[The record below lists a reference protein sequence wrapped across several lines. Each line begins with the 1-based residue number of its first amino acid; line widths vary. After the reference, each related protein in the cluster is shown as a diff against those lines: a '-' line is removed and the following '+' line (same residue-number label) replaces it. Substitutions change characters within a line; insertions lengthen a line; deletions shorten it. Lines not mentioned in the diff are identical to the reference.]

1 MPERRKP
8 ARTPQRAS
16 SKAAAEVAAGAR
28 ADLPAILADIEAW
41 VNHDSPSGR
50 RELLDSLAEALARS
64 CEAAGMSPE
73 LIPAEAGLHLHAS
86 LEGDGDCRIALLCHH
101 DTVFPPGTAAERPF
115 TRDSGRAF
123 GPGVADMKGGIAVGL
138 HAVRLLAEH
147 IRAFGRIELVSVPD
161 EEPRSGTFATLNR
174 LRGFDAVLCLECGRP
189 GGAIVTNRK
198 GAVWLTVE
206 ATGRAAHAGV
216 EPESGSNAIA
226 ALCGEAVRISAL
238 SGSRPGLSVE
248 LTGFAG
254 GETTNTV
261 AAGARLAMD
270 VRAWTEDEL
279 ATAAAAVGAFGDHP
293 GVTFELAKTAATPP
307 LAKTPASAELAARA
321 AAISEALGAALTE
334 VSTGGVSDG
343 CWTAAAGVPTL
354 DGLGPVGA
362 LDHTPDEYI
371 EVDSI
376 ATRCGIVA
384 GLVCEV
390 EGRRR

>member
-1 MPERRKP
+1 VAERLTSDT
-8 ARTPQRAS
+8 APQRGS
-16 SKAAAEVAAGAR
+16 LDAAAAVAAGAR
-28 ADLPAILADIEAW
+28 AELAAILADIEAW
-41 VNHDSPSGR
+41 VNRDSPSGHL
-50 RELLDSLAEALARS
+50 ELLDPLAAALARS
-64 CEAAGMSPE
+64 CEAAGMRSE
-73 LIPAEAGLHLHAS
+73 LIPAGAGLHLHAY
-86 LEGDGDCRIALLCHH
+86 LEGEGESRVALLCHH
-101 DTVFPPGTAAERPF
+101 DTVFPPGTAAKRPF
-115 TRDSGRAF
+115 ARQGERAF
-123 GPGVADMKGGIAVGL
+123 GPGVADMKGGIAVGM

-147 IRAFGRIELVSVPD
+147 TRAFGRIELVSVPD
-161 EEPRSGTFATLNR
+161 EEPRSGAFATLDR
-174 LRGFDAVLCLECGRP
+174 LRGFDAALCLECGRP

-216 EPESGSNAIA
+216 EPESGSNAIV
-226 ALCGEAVRISAL
+226 ALCREAIRISAL

-261 AAGARLAMD
+261 AAGARLTMD

-279 ATAAAAVGAFGDHP
+279 ATAAAAAGAFGGHP

-307 LAKTPASAELAARA
+307 LEETSASAELAARA
-321 AAISEALGAALTE
+321 AGISEALGAPLAE

-354 DGLGPVGA
+354 DGIGPVGA
-362 LDHTPDEYI
+362 LDHTADEYI
-371 EVDSI
+371 EIDSI
-376 ATRCGIVA
+376 APRCGIVA

-390 EGRRR
+390 EGGRR